1 MTGKP
6 IVGSVV
12 GPTNETHWGQ
22 VFIQPNAYGV
32 VEILLDGGGARA
44 AGIHL
49 LSELGQKLGDPP
61 ASLDALKKIVEDIAR
76 EGVQTVML
84 CVPVGRVVY
93 IVLHGG
99 GDVYI
104 KRGREFS
111 RLLHNSGSI
120 SGEIREGDSI
130 ILASAEFSHTLTQED
145 AGNIFDHLTPG
156 EVAERL
162 TLLLHERPSGEGSAA
177 LVMQFQGVDDESA
190 DEPLRKNLGRPMF
203 VRAMHEGRSLL
214 GYFHPRRI
222 ANIRHH
228 LSVSA
233 LKHDIQRIRAHPR
246 RATAILTV
254 ALVALFGISVIL
266 GIAKQGFVVKNQ
278 GAAAALSDARH
289 ALDEGMALMSL
300 NPVKGRERLLQAKT
314 LLDPYMKSVP
324 VKSAQGR
331 ELADVYHQ
339 ITDNLTGA
347 MQIYAVQPELF
358 FDAGLV
364 KKGGTIA
371 HVGLEDEMMA
381 IVDPTTTT
389 VIVLDVTS
397 KKSTIVGGGPSYA
410 GLSFTSIHG
419 DNIYVLVDAGIHQAR
434 LSDNKTVQAVIP
446 KNPEWG
452 LVASLVAYGGNQYLL
467 DTQKG
472 RIWKYVAT
480 DSTTASQS
488 GGLSPKGFTSM
499 REYLNPDT
507 LPDFS
512 GATNMAI
519 DGSVWVGTKTGKILK
534 FTQGREDTFVP
545 KGVEPAFGNSL
556 YIYTSDAVKN
566 LYILDSANKRVVVL
580 EKDGTYLAQYTWTDP
595 LTPTELVVSES
606 QHKLYLLADGRLY
619 AITLK

>member
-1 MTGKP
+1 MAGKP

-22 VFIQPNAYGV
+22 VLIQPNAYGV
-32 VEILLDGGGARA
+32 VEIAYDDGGARA

-49 LSELGQKLGDPP
+49 LSTLGQKLADAP
-61 ASLDALKKIVEDIAR
+61 ASLEALKHIVEDVANQ
-76 EGVQTVML
+76 GVRTVIL
-84 CVPVGRVVY
+84 CVPVGPVVY

-104 KRGREFS
+104 RRGREFS

-120 SGEIREGDSI
+120 SGEIKPGDFI

-145 AGNIFDHLTPG
+145 AGKIFDHLTPA

-177 LVMQFQGVDDESA
+177 IVMQFQDDA
-190 DEPLRKNLGRPMF
+190 GDLDGEPIGEKLGKPMF
-203 VRAMHEGRSLL
+203 AKAMHEGKSLL
-214 GYFHPRRI
+214 RYFHPRRI

-233 LKHDIQRIRAHPR
+233 LKRDAERIRSHPR
-246 RATAILTV
+246 KATMFLAIILIT
-254 ALVALFGISVIL
+254 LFGISVIL
-266 GIAKQGFVVKNQ
+266 GIAKQGFQVKNQ
-278 GAAAALSDARH
+278 SASAALSDARH

-300 NPVKGRERLLQAKT
+300 NPVKGRERLVQAKT
-314 LLDPYMKSVP
+314 LLDPYVASIPPKSV
-324 VKSAQGR
+324 QGR
-331 ELADVYHQ
+331 EIAEVYRL

-347 MQIYAVQPELF
+347 MQIYSIKPELF

-364 KKGGTIA
+364 KKGGTIS
-371 HVGLEDEMMA
+371 HIGFEDKTMA

-389 VIVLDVTS
+389 VIALDVTS

-410 GLSFTSIHG
+410 GLSSTSIHG
-419 DNIYVLVDAGIHQAR
+419 DHIYVLVGAGIHQAR
-434 LSDNKTVQAVIP
+434 RTDNKTVQAVIP

-452 LVASLVAYGGNQYLL
+452 TIASLVAYGGNQYLL

-480 DSTTASQS
+480 DSQTATQS
-488 GGLSPKGFTSM
+488 AGLSSTGFTAM

-545 KGVEPAFGNSL
+545 KGVEPAFGSTL
-556 YIYTSDAVKN
+556 LVYTSDAVKN
-566 LYILDSANKRVVVL
+566 LYILDSVNKRVVVL
-580 EKDGTYLAQYTWTDP
+580 EKDGTYLAQYTWTDIVP
-595 LTPTELVVSES
+595 IELVVSEEL
-606 QHKLYLLADGRLY
+606 KKIFLLSDGKLY